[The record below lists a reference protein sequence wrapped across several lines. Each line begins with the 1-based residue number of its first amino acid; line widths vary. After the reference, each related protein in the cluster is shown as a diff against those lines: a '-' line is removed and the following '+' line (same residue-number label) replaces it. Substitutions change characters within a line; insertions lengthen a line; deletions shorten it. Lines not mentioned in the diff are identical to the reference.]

1 MGGVAEGIRE
11 LFREVDVTDVVLE
24 VMYHGVFFI
33 VLVGKIIKK
42 IFVVDAFFLF
52 LLCAQKKKETK
63 RKSAG
68 CRSGAKFFTLSLK
81 KKNSLTLKQLFLLH
95 GKEQKILH
103 APPLKAGPPTEDSTS
118 LCSLRWMFRRMFS
131 SMLSNDVFSMRFAV

>member
-1 MGGVAEGIRE
+1 MI
-11 LFREVDVTDVVLE
+11 
-24 VMYHGVFFI
+24 FI
-33 VLVGKIIKK
+33 
-42 IFVVDAFFLF
+42 VDAFFLF

-103 APPLKAGPPTEDSTS
+103 APPLKAGPPTGDSNA
-118 LCSLRWMFRRMFS
+118 LRCLRWVFHSNERS
-131 SMLSNDVFSMRFAV
+131 DVASMIGLIFLA

>member
-1 MGGVAEGIRE
+1 MA
-11 LFREVDVTDVVLE
+11 DVVLE

-103 APPLKAGPPTEDSTS
+103 APPLKAGPIGIQH
-118 LCSLRWMFRRMFS
+118 
-131 SMLSNDVFSMRFAV
+131 RFAR

>member
-1 MGGVAEGIRE
+1 
-11 LFREVDVTDVVLE
+11 
-24 VMYHGVFFI
+24 
-33 VLVGKIIKK
+33 
-42 IFVVDAFFLF
+42 VDAFFLF

-103 APPLKAGPPTEDSTS
+103 APPLKAGPQRGLNIAS
-118 LCSLRWMFRRMFS
+118 LVEVDGFLMVNICSQRAKRCCIEYWPHFFGVKRRCFS
-131 SMLSNDVFSMRFAV
+131 ER